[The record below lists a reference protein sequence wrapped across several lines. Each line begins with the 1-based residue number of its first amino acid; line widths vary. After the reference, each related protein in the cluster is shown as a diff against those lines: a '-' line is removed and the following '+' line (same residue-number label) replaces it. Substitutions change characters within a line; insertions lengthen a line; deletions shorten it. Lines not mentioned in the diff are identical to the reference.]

1 MKTDNKS
8 AGSSISREFAFDF
21 AVRTNVG
28 MKREENQDS
37 YGLAQTQDASLF
49 IVADGMGG
57 AAGGAKASLLAVNIV
72 SRIGIKPSGSLSP
85 DSFFEAIR
93 VANEFIHNQSQTY
106 PQLQGMGT
114 TLVMLG
120 IVGRRA
126 LLANVG
132 DSRIYFL
139 RGGEFVQLTKDHT
152 LVREMV
158 EAGEITEEQAEDHPV
173 AHMLT
178 RALGGAPE
186 VNPDVEF
193 LEYPVEIG
201 DRFLLCCDGL
211 YNDISAEEIGQMVAS
226 LPPSEA
232 VEKLVQLA
240 NSRGGSDN
248 ITVQILEVRE
258 AKPEDTSLLPDQG
271 VIEISH
277 SAGDF
282 ESEKEQFK
290 HSLQEKIVTLEDEF
304 TSELLSA
311 EPAAPEVDPIVT
323 GGSVLSSGQET
334 FDSIILGMQDSSG
347 SSSVNSLS
355 SATAT
360 ATAAAAAAVTTADNA
375 AEAEPISESVVSDE
389 FVSDENEVANLESNS
404 ELAVESLE
412 EVSTEEIV
420 STSVVEEVSTP
431 VVEENVQLEAKD
443 SQETLE
449 NKEDPVDEGDSSRD
463 FVMVEEEPSEVNFT
477 LADDQAE
484 TTETVGSDPVKV
496 EKAEKVLDKAE
507 APTSEDIFEEDSF
520 DQSEDLEIPA
530 AAQISQRSIPK
541 GGMIAGSLL
550 LAGLAGGWLFTSNQ
564 GDKPLVQAKNSIESP
579 LALGELSIEEEKQR
593 LAIESRAIAEEKIR
607 LEEERQAFEADKRSQ
622 KIVKEIVPEVRVVTT
637 EEVELVEQQEKAA
650 VVEEVK
656 LAEQQQIVAVKEEQ
670 KKAAVV
676 EEVKLAEQQQIVAVE
691 EQIEKVKEPIPEAG
705 LTLASNAEDRVV
717 AIDWEKEDREIKQA
731 KKNLEKATVEPKVE
745 KKQLILTEAEK
756 RKVSLKKARVRE
768 KIASVVGKMEAT
780 KLQTDS
786 EKTTWIDSMKSKL
799 SVLDTG
805 LNRASKNYRK
815 ATSSLK
821 KWKGFE
827 KMQGRTKPLTLAKKL
842 SKEDGKLK
850 SIVKQIEK
858 LSLQYSEAAEGNLS
872 DPATANLMIKLGN
885 DVNTQK
891 SELRKISKEIID
903 GRLKESQENLVEY
916 ARLKDELST
925 KKKILNK
932 QIGTA
937 RTIKPGSRE
946 TGETR
951 LKELSVKKDE
961 LDSELLELTAQLSDQ
976 QESDFKREQI
986 LRSGK

>member
-8 AGSSISREFAFDF
+8 AGSSISREFTFEF
-21 AVRTNVG
+21 GVRTNVG

-120 IVGRRA
+120 VVGRRA

-139 RGGEFVQLTKDHT
+139 RGGEFRQLTKDHT

-158 EAGEITEEQAEDHPV
+158 EAGEITEEQAENHPV

-193 LEYPVEIG
+193 LEYPVEVG

-211 YNDISAEEIGQMVAS
+211 YNDISDQEIGQMVAS

-248 ITVQILEVRE
+248 ITVQIVEVRE
-258 AKPEDTSLLPDQG
+258 ATPEDISLLPDQG

-290 HSLQEKIVTLEDEF
+290 HSLQEKIIKLEDEF

-311 EPAAPEVDPIVT
+311 EPAASVVEPAIS

-334 FDSIILGMQDSSG
+334 FNSIILGLTGSSG
-347 SSSVNSLS
+347 SESPSSLDL
-355 SATAT
+355 
-360 ATAAAAAAVTTADNA
+360 AAAATGQA
-375 AEAEPISESVVSDE
+375 AEPKIASGPVVTEEP
-389 FVSDENEVANLESNS
+389 VSDENPMADLESGQDMVVEESFEENTPLKAKVDQTEGRAKNDQPESS
-404 ELAVESLE
+404 EKPAS
-412 EVSTEEIV
+412 SEEIV
-420 STSVVEEVSTP
+420 EDRAESESE
-431 VVEENVQLEAKD
+431 LKD
-443 SQETLE
+443 SQETSE
-449 NKEDPVDEGDSSRD
+449 KKEGDSSRD
-463 FVMVEEEPSEVNFT
+463 FVMVEEQTSDVNFT
-477 LADDQAE
+477 LADEQIE
-484 TTETVGSDPVKV
+484 TTEKINSDPVKPEESV
-496 EKAEKVLDKAE
+496 SNTQASS
-507 APTSEDIFEEDSF
+507 SEEIFEEDSF
-520 DQSEDLEIPA
+520 DQPEELEIPA
-530 AAQISQRSIPK
+530 AAEINTLSLPK
-541 GGMIAGSLL
+541 GGLIAGSLL
-550 LAGLAGGWLFTSNQ
+550 LAGLVGAWLFTGEQ
-564 GDKPLVQAKNSIESP
+564 GDQPLVQAKNSIESP
-579 LALGELSIEEEKQR
+579 LALGELSLEEEKQR

-637 EEVELVEQQEKAA
+637 EEVELVEEQKKAA
-650 VVEEVK
+650 VVEE
-656 LAEQQQIVAVKEEQ
+656 QQ

-676 EEVKLAEQQQIVAVE
+676 EEVKLGEQQQVVAAEEEVE
-691 EQIEKVKEPIPEAG
+691 KIKEPLPEAG
-705 LTLASNAEDRVV
+705 LTLARNSGDRVV
-717 AIDWEKEDREIKQA
+717 AVDWEKESLAIEQA
-731 KKNLEKATVEPKVE
+731 KKDLDKAKVKPETE
-745 KKQLILTEAEK
+745 KKQLILTAAEK
-756 RKVSLKKARVRE
+756 RKISLKKARVRE

-786 EKTTWIDSMKSKL
+786 DKSTWIESMKNKL
-799 SVLDTG
+799 SVLDKG
-805 LNRASKNYRK
+805 LSRASQNYGK
-815 ATSSLK
+815 AASSLK

-850 SIVKQIEK
+850 SIVSQIEK

-891 SELRKISKEIID
+891 SELRKISQEIID

-951 LKELSVKKDE
+951 LKELSAEKDE
-961 LDSELLELTAQLSDQ
+961 LDSQLLELTAQLSDQ
-976 QESDFKREQI
+976 QESNFKREQI
-986 LRSGK
+986 LRAGK